1 MKSGFTLVLIYSLA
15 FTDAKALLNT
25 PNLSFPQDNA
35 AMVSTLPTLSLS
47 FVSGATHYEFEISL
61 NASLSQPTKLKST
74 GGGNPFVLSQ
84 PLAFNTRYYWRG
96 RAKSSTDSSLW
107 STVRTFTTD
116 TSINFIYPSN
126 NFGPMNMYAFFYWT
140 RNSYFKEYVLEID
153 SSNGF
158 NSSQLFRTRIKDTF
172 DGMSYVFY
180 QKALGKFGDT
190 LFWRFKGINPS
201 DSMRWLP
208 VRKFWTM
215 DTVRIISPLNGQLRV
230 STSYVFQ
237 WTFDQSLDYQ
247 LELDTTAQFNSYK
260 RKLHQVD
267 GAVSNSYIVKN
278 LEYDQTYYWR
288 LRGCSIADT
297 TRWSYTRKFTVHGMK
312 NGVFI
317 QNSGNLTPETDFNWL
332 AVDSSLYYNFQADIS
347 PGFNSAKLKD
357 SIRNA
362 KYIPSKPFFNRTL
375 TLKNLEFGQSFY
387 LRVRPMHAE
396 DTGAWCNVKVM
407 TVPASAALYSPVNN
421 ATEVESRPLFQWQ
434 ILKGVKQYRFQRDT
448 SAAFNSPL
456 LVDTLVTASFRPN
469 QKTLFGKVYYWRI
482 QMMHDE
488 DTSAWSNTFKF
499 ESKKAPVL
507 ISPVSSIFLNQGV
520 ALKLDWDSMPGSTGF
535 EVQYDT
541 ASGFTSGELKKTYTP
556 GDSTYLQIND
566 LYFGTL
572 YYWRVRAITGSDTS
586 AWSAEWKFPTMNK
599 VRLDLP
605 RNRDSGISFGTL
617 DWNSI
622 NGSKGYHIMLSED
635 SLFTQKWESINQAVN
650 PFFHVFNPN
659 PTKFNTVYYWKVR
672 VFHSKDSS
680 EWSDVWR
687 FKTRPRNPVILTAP
701 PDKQINVS
709 PGLVCIWQK
718 HSNAVGYF
726 FAYADNKE
734 MNQAV
739 YSVEI
744 NNLKTLSLKPN
755 TTYYW
760 YVIARNSMGVNVSD
774 TSDIFSF
781 TTAPNFKPVS
791 LISPQNNT
799 KGLSA
804 NVTFTWQALP
814 GATYEIEVGEDSLFN
829 VRQAF
834 NVSVSSVSINN
845 FMTSKLYYWRVRA
858 KNSFVTG
865 LWSDTFNFTVGWLN
879 GIHSTD
885 AGFISVYPNP
895 ASEQLFIKMSEGNDI
910 ISLSLYTIDG
920 RELMTDTSLQSG
932 LVELDVSGLNE
943 DVYLLKIICSDA
955 VYTRR
960 IVIKR

>member
-1 MKSGFTLVLIYSLA
+1 MKPGFTLILLYSLT
-15 FTDAKALLNT
+15 FTDAVALLNT
-25 PNLSFPQDNA
+25 PTLSFPQDNA

-47 FVSGATHYEFEISL
+47 FVPGATQYEFEISL
-61 NASLSQPTKLKST
+61 NSNLTQATKLKSN
-74 GGGNPFVLSQ
+74 GGGNPFVATQ

-116 TSINFIYPSN
+116 TSINFIYPYN

-153 SSNGF
+153 SSIAF
-158 NSSQLFRTRIKDTF
+158 NSSKLIRARIKDTF

-180 QKALGKFGDT
+180 QKALSHFGDT
-190 LFWRFKGINPS
+190 LFWRFKGINTT

-215 DTVRIISPLNGQLRV
+215 DTVRITSPLNGQLRLN
-230 STSYVFQ
+230 TSYVFQ

-247 LELDTTAQFNSYK
+247 LELDTSAMFNSHK
-260 RKLHQVD
+260 RKLHHVD
-267 GAVSNSYIVKN
+267 GAVNNSYIVKN

-288 LRGCSIADT
+288 LRGCSFADT
-297 TRWSYTRKFTVHGMK
+297 TRWSYTRKFTVNGMK

-317 QNSGNLTPETDFNWL
+317 QNTGALTPETDFNWI

-347 PGFNSAKLKD
+347 PGFNSPKLKD

-362 KYIPSKPFFNRTL
+362 KYVSSKPFFNRTI
-375 TLKNLEFGQSFY
+375 TLKNLEFGQSLY
-387 LRVRPMHAE
+387 VRVRPMHAE
-396 DTGAWCNVKVM
+396 DTGAWSNVKVL
-407 TVPASAALYSPVNN
+407 TVPASANLFTPVNN

-434 ILKGVKQYRFQRDT
+434 VLKGVKHYRFQRDT
-448 SAAFNSPL
+448 SATFNSPL
-456 LVDTLVTASFRPN
+456 LVDTLVTAYFRPD

-499 ESKKAPVL
+499 TSKKAPVL
-507 ISPVSSIFLNQGV
+507 LSPVSSTFLSQGV
-520 ALKLDWDSMPGSTGF
+520 ALKLDWDSLPGTETF

-541 ASGFTSGELKKTYTP
+541 SSLFSSGELKTVFAP
-556 GDSTYLQIND
+556 GDSSFADIND

-572 YYWRVRAITGSDTS
+572 YYWRARAIIGNDTS
-586 AWSAEWKFPTMNK
+586 AWSSEWKFPTFNK
-599 VRLDLP
+599 VKPDLP
-605 RNRDSGISFGTL
+605 RNNDSSISFSTL

-635 SLFTQKWESINQAVN
+635 SLFANKWESINTAVN
-650 PFFHVFNPN
+650 PFFHAFNPN
-659 PTKFNTVYYWKVR
+659 PTKFNTTYYWKVR

-687 FKTRPRNPVILTAP
+687 FKTRLRNPVILTAP
-701 PDKQINVS
+701 PNNQINVS

-718 HSNAVGYF
+718 HSSAVGYF
-726 FAYADNKE
+726 FAYAENKE

-744 NNLKTLSLKPN
+744 NNLKTLSLKPS

-760 YVIARNSMGVNVSD
+760 YVIARNSMGVNVTD

-781 TTAPNFKPVS
+781 TTAPNFNPVT
-791 LISPQNNT
+791 LISPQNNS

-804 NVTFTWQALP
+804 NITFTWQSLP

-829 VRQAF
+829 IRQAF

-845 FMTSKLYYWRVRA
+845 FKTSKEYYWRVRA
-858 KNSFVTG
+858 KNNYVTG
-865 LWSDTFNFTVGWLN
+865 PWSNNYTFIVGWLN
-879 GIHSTD
+879 NINSPESEP
-885 AGFISVYPNP
+885 FSIYPNP
-895 ASEQLFIKMSEGNDI
+895 AADQLNVQMEEGQKI
-910 ISLSLYTIDG
+910 ISLSLYSIDG
-920 RELMTDTSLQSG
+920 RELQSG
-932 LVELDVSGLNE
+932 TYAESDFVSLDISDLEENI
-943 DVYLLKIICSDA
+943 YLLRIICNDA